1 MFTHL
6 SDATISAALIWTIC
20 DFHGSIHRSGFS
32 YKITIHVQELLIHVC
47 TQVCSQ
53 PEIKYVLCLYMCCV
67 CTCVVFVHVLCL
79 YMEWDILSIATNGQT
94 DGLALNPGAKMMQSG
109 GRFVSN
115 GFQCGFSFSPK
126 LRSSARL
133 YPDPTCSEDGPSNM
147 NAVATVG

>member
-53 PEIKYVLCLYMCCV
+53 PEIKY
-67 CTCVVFVHVLCL
+67 VLCL

-147 NAVATVG
+147 NTAATVG

>member
-1 MFTHL
+1 MFHDQKKLAFTHL

-53 PEIKYVLCLYMCCV
+53 PEIK
-67 CTCVVFVHVLCL
+67 LCL

>member
-53 PEIKYVLCLYMCCV
+53 PEIKYVLCLYMK
-67 CTCVVFVHVLCL
+67 
-79 YMEWDILSIATNGQT
+79 WDILSIATNGQT

-147 NAVATVG
+147 NTAATVG